1 MLTFKKF
8 FLIIL
13 TSSHGKWTLSAMD
26 KPKINITINEYALDT
41 VIFTSIIVSLNIAF
55 GVMNNLC
62 KLGLKVI
69 HKLNIEVIK
78 GILTIDFKIFLNV
91 FSLYLGFFS
100 TIWFWDYSLSFNK
113 GAFILFSNSSSSS
126 GSIKA

>member
-1 MLTFKKF
+1 
-8 FLIIL
+8 
-13 TSSHGKWTLSAMD
+13 MD
-26 KPKINITINEYALDT
+26 KPKINITINEYTLDT

-78 GILTIDFKIFLNV
+78 GILTIDFKIF
-91 FSLYLGFFS
+91 FMFFLYV
-100 TIWFWDYSLSFNK
+100 
-113 GAFILFSNSSSSS
+113 
-126 GSIKA
+126 